1 MIPVPDLEV
10 VVLLVAAAVFA
21 GFVDA
26 VVGGGGLIQLPAL
39 AIAFP
44 VAAPVQLLA
53 TNKLGS
59 ICGTSVASATYYRRI
74 KPDPHTFIPLM
85 ICAFIGASGGA
96 IAASHLPRE
105 AFNPMILIV
114 LIIVGAVTLLKP
126 AMGAETALRF
136 EPRSHRVGAVL
147 IGLVVGAYDG
157 LLGPGTGT
165 FFVFGLVLL
174 LGYNFIDASA
184 KSRLANLATNLA
196 ALIIFIPQGAVMW
209 RIGLLMGAGNLI
221 GGYLGARTAV
231 ARGSLF
237 VRIALIVV
245 VTAFIIRIGGE
256 VIGVWH

>member
-1 MIPVPDLEV
+1 M
-10 VVLLVAAAVFA
+10 LVAAGLFA

-44 VAAPVQLLA
+44 AAAPVQLLA

-59 ICGTSVASATYYRRI
+59 VCGTTASSTTYYRRI

-85 ICAFIGASGGA
+85 ICAFAGALVGA
-96 IAASHLPRE
+96 VAASHLPRE
-105 AFNPMILIV
+105 AFNPMILAV
-114 LIIVGAVTLLKP
+114 LVIVGAVTLLKP
-126 AMGAETALRF
+126 SMGAETALRF
-136 EPRSHRVGAVL
+136 EGRLHRGGAVL

-184 KSRLANLATNLA
+184 KARLANLATNVA
-196 ALIIFIPQGAVMW
+196 ALVIFIPQGAVMW
-209 RIGLLMGAGNLI
+209 RIGVLMGAANLV

-237 VRIALIVV
+237 VRVALVVV

-256 VIGVWH
+256 VIGIWD